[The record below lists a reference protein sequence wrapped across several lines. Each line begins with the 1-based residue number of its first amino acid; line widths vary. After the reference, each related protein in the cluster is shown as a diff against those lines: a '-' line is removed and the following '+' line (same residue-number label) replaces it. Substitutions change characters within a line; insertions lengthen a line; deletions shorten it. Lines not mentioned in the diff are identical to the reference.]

1 MYGTYFLNICLTLYV
16 NTNPFVTM
24 KLPKLATT
32 IIFVLCCVIPCF
44 AQYEEFYK
52 VGNNTYVT
60 TAPNAE
66 LYELSYTAI
75 YDLIN
80 GKPSYLPKVRDVI
93 DVSSFKIK
101 RIKKPQQL
109 KVLKYTNTSKQQGF
123 NAYIVDYKDKYYV
136 LYNCDVQDNTAM
148 NDRSAKMLRTP
159 QNLETQKQ
167 QLAQQLDSLVA
178 IYYRESNDSLNYYK
192 NLKTKLPAIRDSL
205 ENIVAAKYQK
215 QRYKTFNEWLKKQ
228 TSSVRKAASIIR
240 IDKSQLRDPN
250 TAGGCDYH
258 LCYTNVSAKTIKY
271 LYWTG
276 EVYNRVNDPVY
287 CEVRG
292 SSWYTGVDTGPV
304 SPGSSLG
311 GGVWE
316 CIVYNYAAD
325 TVKLHD
331 ISIDFTDGSHASL
344 SATDIRTLTKAPR
357 TEYKWALDTEECNE
371 REGARHSVISDEI
384 CDKKI
389 KIWEERV
396 DHMKYKNFFRGTW
409 EDIYH
414 DKQYNEIYK
423 CLGDVKSEIAK
434 IKSEIERFEKFIN
447 FERY

>member
-1 MYGTYFLNICLTLYV
+1 
-16 NTNPFVTM
+16 M
-24 KLPKLATT
+24 KCIKFIST
-32 IIFVLCCVIPCF
+32 ILFILFYIPCW
-44 AQYEEFYK
+44 AQYDEFYK
-52 VGNNTYVT
+52 VDNNTYVT
-60 TAPNAE
+60 TIPDAE
-66 LYELSYTAI
+66 LYELSPYK
-75 YDLIN
+75 YDLLKN
-80 GKPSYLPKVRDVI
+80 RPSYLGRSRDMIDVASLSESPYYGKVR
-93 DVSSFKIK
+93 K
-101 RIKKPQQL
+101 IKKPQQL
-109 KVLKYTNTSKQQGF
+109 RVLRYTNTSKHQDF
-123 NAYIVDYKDKYYV
+123 NAYIVNYKEKIWV
-136 LYNCDVQDNTAM
+136 LYSCNVQDNTLLKA
-148 NDRSAKMLRTP
+148 RSAKMLSTK
-159 QNLETQKQ
+159 QDLENRQ
-167 QLAQQLDSLVA
+167 QALSKELDSLVA
-178 IYYRESNDSLNYYK
+178 IYYKESNDSLNYYK
-192 NLKTKLPAIRDSL
+192 TFKTKLPAIRDSL

-215 QRYKTFNEWLKKQ
+215 QRDKTFNEWLKKQ

-250 TAGGCDYH
+250 SAGGCDYH
-258 LCYTNVSAKTIKY
+258 LCYTNVSSKTIKY

-389 KIWEERV
+389 KIWESIVR
-396 DHMKYKNFFRGTW
+396 DMKYKSFGIGVW
-409 EDIYH
+409 EQTYY
-414 DKQYNEIYK
+414 DKKYIEVHKLLKN
-423 CLGDVKSEIAK
+423 
-434 IKSEIERFEKFIN
+434 IKSEINDIETEKERFEKFIG